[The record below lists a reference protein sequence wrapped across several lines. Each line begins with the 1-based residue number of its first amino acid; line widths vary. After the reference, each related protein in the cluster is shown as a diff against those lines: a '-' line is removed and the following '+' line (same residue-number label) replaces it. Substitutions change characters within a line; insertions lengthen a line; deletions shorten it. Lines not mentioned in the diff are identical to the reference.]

1 MWYIIF
7 TLTQQ
12 ICRLSLLDFTD
23 HLGMTLGL
31 LRQFSMVVASFRAQ
45 SMEDWTDL
53 FFVWTHRYFP
63 RLAPGA
69 RTLGLTRAATHFDS
83 NVFLRSFL
91 IWGYKFEIIVYIVEL
106 KFKCSYLLKSRKNS
120 PVTEQVSNSIRFLD
134 TLIFISLGRFSIS
147 VTEETLR
154 CSIGYFLSYLNY
166 FFAVFIIVNVLKFK
180 KCNNLI

>member
-45 SMEDWTDL
+45 SMEDWL
-53 FFVWTHRYFP
+53 IF
-63 RLAPGA
+63 RLDASIFSPTCTWSAYA
-69 RTLGLTRAATHFDS
+69 RVDS
-83 NVFLRSFL
+83 SGDAFRLKCFSWGVFLFGVIDLRIYSTY
-91 IWGYKFEIIVYIVEL
+91 IYSRAEIQM
-106 KFKCSYLLKSRKNS
+106 FLLKSRKNS

-134 TLIFISLGRFSIS
+134 TLIFISLERFSIS

-154 CSIGYFLSYLNY
+154 CSIG
-166 FFAVFIIVNVLKFK
+166 
-180 KCNNLI
+180 